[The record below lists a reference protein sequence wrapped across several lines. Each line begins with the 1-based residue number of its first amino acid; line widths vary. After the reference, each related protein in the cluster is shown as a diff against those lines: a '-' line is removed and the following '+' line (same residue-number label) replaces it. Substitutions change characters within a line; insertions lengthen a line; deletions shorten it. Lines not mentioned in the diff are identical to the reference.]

1 MALPE
6 WDTTVGWSFGLD
18 VDGITIKEI
27 QEVTGLKLEADVIE
41 LKHNTFDGK
50 YINKKLPGR
59 KKAGEIS
66 LTRGITSDKGWA
78 QWISNVFEGNMVTA
92 RKNGQVYIYDY
103 MGNTVQAFKF
113 INGWPKSIEYG
124 TMKAGDTTILTE
136 KLTISHEGLEP
147 G

>member
-66 LTRGITSDKGWA
+66 LTRGITSDKGWS
-78 QWISNVFEGNMVTA
+78 QWIANVFEGNMITA

-147 G
+147 A